1 MTTNI
6 SSFKWI
12 LTDVYRSSTIYGA
25 GYVEY
30 EYIGTFILF
39 FEDIAVHCEAGVHFI
54 AVVDIIPVLFLVFV
68 DLLFCE
74 LVREELVILFLDT
87 KDDDAAIGV
96 AKC

>member
-1 MTTNI
+1 
-6 SSFKWI
+6 
-12 LTDVYRSSTIYGA
+12 
-25 GYVEY
+25 
-30 EYIGTFILF
+30 
-39 FEDIAVHCEAGVHFI
+39 
-54 AVVDIIPVLFLVFV
+54 VDIIPVLFLVFV